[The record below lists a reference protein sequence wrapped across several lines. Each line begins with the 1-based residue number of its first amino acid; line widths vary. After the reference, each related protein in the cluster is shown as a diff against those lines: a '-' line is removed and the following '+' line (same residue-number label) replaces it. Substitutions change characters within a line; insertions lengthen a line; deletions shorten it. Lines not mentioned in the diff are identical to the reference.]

1 MVARLAFCG
10 MDAADNDS
18 VYLMILRMLEAA
30 QVEGMI
36 YLCHFSLKNLKICLS
51 ESGRIE
57 NLRHELRGE
66 QRFFALP
73 ELAISAEDETRGI
86 NCREIIVQ
94 KFEIHK
100 RFMGEQETKNMQE
113 RKGRE
118 YGVT

>member
-1 MVARLAFCG
+1 

-30 QVEGMI
+30 QVEGKI

-73 ELAISAEDETRGI
+73 ELASRQRMRQEGSTAVKFIVT
-86 NCREIIVQ
+86 EI
-94 KFEIHK
+94 
-100 RFMGEQETKNMQE
+100 RNS
-113 RKGRE
+113 
-118 YGVT
+118 